1 MGMFK
6 KATTDEERVKVA
18 LVVEQLDKIYSNKSG
33 DEYKMHGDITLSP
46 VYDLL
51 QRTITDLP
59 LIKGLNKSNADELK
73 RMFDVMHR
81 PNFKKIVSEY
91 IASKK
96 AECIVITTTFTVAYR
111 ALISE
116 LSRIYTSTEATDKG
130 FVYKPS
136 KYAKKNSF
144 ERFIKSF
151 NLRIDQELTK
161 SIRATTKSVKTG
173 KDFKMESYM
182 MEGFVGSSA
191 AFAQFLN
198 TSVFGRVAPIFREF
212 GSWCRLLF
220 PDVSVLNPISWVS
233 NLLSNKY
240 DRKVSKF
247 QQAAAMYIETK
258 NAYDEYMKLPQFKR
272 KKEVEIKYLRNIDKY
287 NIKMQNA
294 QAQIAH
300 YDQRAIKETIEENK
314 RIEEMEAKYRKS
326 QAASPTAVKDDGTQ
340 TGTTLK
346 TDEPKPEKT
355 SKPEPASNDDD
366 PFDF

>member
-6 KATTDEERVKVA
+6 KESAEQEKIKVA
-18 LVVEQLDKIYSNKSG
+18 VVVEQLDKIYSNKSG
-33 DEYKMHGDITLSP
+33 DEYKMRGDITQSP

-51 QRTITDLP
+51 QRTVTDLP
-59 LIKGLNKSNADELK
+59 LIKGFKKSDADELR
-73 RMFDVMHR
+73 RMFDMMHR

-96 AECIVITTTFTVAYR
+96 AECIIITTTFTVAYR

-136 KYAKKNSF
+136 KYSKNNSF
-144 ERFIKSF
+144 AKFIRIF
-151 NLRIDQELTK
+151 NLKIDQELAKSIRSSTK
-161 SIRATTKSVKTG
+161 SIKTG

-191 AFAQFLN
+191 AFAAFLN
-198 TSVFGRVAPIFREF
+198 TEIFERVAPVFREF
-212 GSWCRLLF
+212 GAWCRLLF
-220 PDVSVLNPISWVS
+220 PDVTVLNPVSWVS
-233 NLLSNKY
+233 NLLSNRY
-240 DRKVSKF
+240 DKKVDRF
-247 QQAAAMYIETK
+247 QKAARLYAETK

-272 KKEVEIKYLRNIDKY
+272 NKEVEVKYLRNIDKY

-294 QAQIAH
+294 QAEIAH
-300 YDQRAIKETIEENK
+300 YDQRAIKETIEENR
-314 RIEEMEAKYRKS
+314 RIEEMESKYRRS
-326 QAASPTAVKDDGTQ
+326 QSSTPTAVKDDGTSA
-340 TGTTLK
+340 GTTLK
-346 TDEPKPEKT
+346 TDD
-355 SKPEPASNDDD
+355 SKPERESKPASTSNDND